1 MSSLP
6 AKSRSKKHLP
16 PLDDGTNHQR
26 QQQQRDQQPQRTI
39 NNWLDLDSHESTVIP
54 IVPSKQAC
62 QQPASMISS
71 FVEKSSK
78 GGGPR
83 DPADFKG
90 KANRQLVDF
99 DPFLSQ
105 DPLDRKDAF
114 KVSQ

>member
-6 AKSRSKKHLP
+6 SRSRP
-16 PLDDGTNHQR
+16 SQQHQQHQHQHQH
-26 QQQQRDQQPQRTI
+26 QQQYQQQRTI

-54 IVPSKQAC
+54 ILPSKQAC
-62 QQPASMISS
+62 QQPVSMISS